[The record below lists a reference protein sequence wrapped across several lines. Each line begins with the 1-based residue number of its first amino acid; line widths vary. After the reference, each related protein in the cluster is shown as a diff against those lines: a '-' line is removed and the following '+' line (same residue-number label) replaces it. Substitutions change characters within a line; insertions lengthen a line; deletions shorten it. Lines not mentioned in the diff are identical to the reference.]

1 MNSRMNLI
9 QLKYLI
15 FSFLLMSSALHA
27 QMEQISSPVQDAKQA
42 FSKGVIEFVGI
53 QLQDELLVPGIKP
66 ELQQSIRQNYKI
78 RSINRRWKTR
88 PGIEQDP
95 QRLFQL
101 KRYANRY
108 NLTIN
113 KLLKAERLEQ
123 KLRYRY

>member
-1 MNSRMNLI
+1 MNLI

-42 FSKGVIEFVGI
+42 YSKGVIEFVGI

-66 ELQQSIRQNYKI
+66 EFQQSIRQNYKI

-95 QRLFQL
+95 KRLFQL

-108 NLTIN
+108 NLTIH
-113 KLLKAERLEQ
+113 KLLRAERLEQ

>member
-1 MNSRMNLI
+1 MNLF

-15 FSFLLMSSALHA
+15 FSFLLLSSASHA
-27 QMEQISSPVQDAKQA
+27 QIEQISSPVQDAQRA
-42 FSKGVIEFVGI
+42 YSKGIIEFVGI

-108 NLTIN
+108 NLTIH

>member
-1 MNSRMNLI
+1 MNLL

-15 FSFLLMSSALHA
+15 FSFLLLSSASHA
-27 QMEQISSPVQDAKQA
+27 QIEQISSPVQDAQRA
-42 FSKGVIEFVGI
+42 YSKGIIEFVGI

-108 NLTIN
+108 NLTIH

>member
-108 NLTIN
+108 NLTIH